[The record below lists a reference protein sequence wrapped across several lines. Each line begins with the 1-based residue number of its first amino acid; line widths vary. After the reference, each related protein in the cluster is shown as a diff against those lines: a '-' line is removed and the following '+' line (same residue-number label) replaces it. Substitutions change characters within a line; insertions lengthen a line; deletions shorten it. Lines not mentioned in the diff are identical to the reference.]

1 MEEQRELR
9 WTELNPACLLRRVL
23 RELPV
28 ILAAG
33 LTALLL
39 TVTMLQ
45 ATYHPTYTA
54 SATVAVN
61 LKNASYATIYSN
73 LSTTSE
79 IAQTF
84 KIGRAHV

>member
-39 TVTMLQ
+39 TVTVLQ
-45 ATYHPTYTA
+45 ATYHPT
-54 SATVAVN
+54 
-61 LKNASYATIYSN
+61 
-73 LSTTSE
+73 
-79 IAQTF
+79 
-84 KIGRAHV
+84 

>member
-39 TVTMLQ
+39 TVTVLQ
-45 ATYHPTYTA
+45 ATYHHPN
-54 SATVAVN
+54 SSETVQ
-61 LKNASYATIYSN
+61 LKRFVKKHF
-73 LSTTSE
+73 LSWKNVANIQTS
-79 IAQTF
+79 
-84 KIGRAHV
+84 